1 MHTHPEYT
9 ATTEADVLDFKGN
22 LRAASL
28 APAGDQ
34 QPLLPQMVLAH
45 WAPLRQQCAEIAEE
59 RGQQLQAAASAA
71 KQLPRARVA
80 CAASTA

>member
-9 ATTEADVLDFKGN
+9 ATSEADALDFKGN

-28 APAGDQ
+28 APAGNQ
-34 QPLLPQMVLAH
+34 QPLLTLMMMAH
-45 WAPLRQQCAEIAEE
+45 WAPLRPQCAEIAEE
-59 RGQQLQAAASAA
+59 LEQQLQAAVSAA
-71 KQLPRARVA
+71 KHLPRARVA